1 MVEKI
6 IEELNKLNINFV
18 GISETESVK
27 FYVENEEQANKII
40 ENIEA
45 GLLPLKKEEVKIV
58 IVGKLEPLQIYHT
71 FELSGISSTKVLNP
85 LYVSKELAGGKSV
98 GSYDYKLTGTAGIIN
113 NEYKLIS
120 CYHVLLDSKN
130 VISPGPLDGGD
141 INDKVGYVEEFY
153 NPKEDGYDIS
163 IADISESK
171 NKYQIRL
178 METWK
183 KVKGYGYAEI
193 NDKISKYGRSS
204 GLTFSKVIDK
214 NVYVKMTYPNIGDVI
229 LKNCYVCESFAIAG
243 DSGSLAINQNDEA
256 IGLITAGNSLITVV
270 SSGEILKKY
279 L

>member
-1 MVEKI
+1 MENI
-6 IEELNKLNINFV
+6 IEDLNKLNIDFV

-27 FYVENEEQANKII
+27 IYVENQEQANEII
-40 ENIEA
+40 KNIEA
-45 GLLPLKKEEVKIV
+45 GSLPLSKEEVKIV

-71 FELSGISSTKVLNP
+71 FELNGISSTKVFNP
-85 LYVSKELAGGKSV
+85 LFISKELSGGKSV

-120 CYHVLLDSKN
+120 CYHILLDSKN
-130 VISPGPLDGGD
+130 VIYPGPHDGGD
-141 INDKVGYVEEFY
+141 INDKIGYVEEFY
-153 NPKEDGYDIS
+153 NPNDGYDIS
-163 IADISESK
+163 IVDISESK

-183 KVKGYGYAEI
+183 KIKGYGEAEI
-193 NDKISKYGRSS
+193 NERISKYGKSS

-214 NVYVKMTYPNIGDVI
+214 NVYVKIKYKNIGDVI
-229 LKNCYVCESFAIAG
+229 LKNCYVCESFAVAG
-243 DSGSLAINQNDEA
+243 DSGSLAINESDQA

>member
-27 FYVENEEQANKII
+27 FYVENQEQANEII
-40 ENIEA
+40 KNIEA

-58 IVGKLEPLQIYHT
+58 IVGKLELLQIYHT

-85 LYVSKELAGGKSV
+85 LYVSKEISGGKSV

-120 CYHVLLDSKN
+120 CYHILLDSKN

-141 INDKVGYVEEFY
+141 INDKVGHVEEFY

-214 NVYVKMTYPNIGDVI
+214 NVYISIKYPEIGNAI